1 VVGLAIRLQ
10 EIGDAELEE
19 FVEQWLDRK
28 AGKFV
33 HVLRIGA
40 ANDKGRDVIGFLSD
54 CRHEGPW
61 ELYQCKRKTR
71 DKKLGLPEAMGE
83 LGKLFYH
90 HVEGAYATLPTA
102 YFFVTPRGIVGT
114 LQDLL
119 LNPSEIGPYLIG
131 HWDQY
136 CAKYITRTKVPLTPE
151 IRAAI
156 DGFDFSRV
164 DYYAAS
170 RLAKDPD
177 ARPAFSAL
185 FELTPEEAP
194 RGETPAEIQQEELI
208 YIDQL
213 RKVYGEA
220 CGRVF
225 LTADEVLTDPDHGE
239 HLRLQRTRFFE
250 AAAFSRFHRDNTAPG
265 AVDVFREDVYHS
277 VFEVYLQAHASRLKR
292 VEAVMQHAGAAPIG
306 LLGRSTRVPVRQG
319 MCHHL
324 VNERRL
330 KWMP

>member
-19 FVEQWLDRK
+19 FVEQWLERK
-28 AGKFV
+28 AGKFA

-54 CRHEGPW
+54 YRHEGPW

-71 DKKLGLPEAMGE
+71 DKKLGVPEAMGE

-90 HVEGAYATLPTA
+90 HTEGAYAPLPTA
-102 YFFVTPRGIVGT
+102 YFFVAPRGIVGT

-119 LNPSEIGPYLIG
+119 LNPSTIGPYLID
-131 HWDQY
+131 HWHQY
-136 CAKYITRTKVPLTPE
+136 CAEYITSTKVPLTPE
-151 IRAAI
+151 IWAAI
-156 DGFDFSRV
+156 EGFDFSTV

-177 ARPAFSAL
+177 AAPALSAL
-185 FELTPEEAP
+185 FELVPGEAP
-194 RGETPAEIQQEELI
+194 PGDTPPEIQQEELI
-208 YIDQL
+208 YINQL
-213 RKVYGEA
+213 RQVYGEA
-220 CGRVF
+220 RGRLF
-225 LTADEVLTDPDHGE
+225 WTADEVLADPDHGE

-265 AVDVFREDVYHS
+265 AVDVFRVDVYHS
-277 VFEVYLQAHASRLKR
+277 VFEVYSQIHASRLKR
-292 VEAVMQHAGAAPIG
+292 VEAVMQHAGSAPIG
-306 LLGRSTRVPVRQG
+306 LLGRLTRVPVRQG

-324 VNERRL
+324 VNEGRL